1 MTDERFVSLEQVD
14 QASED
19 ERRSGNDRRADR
31 DKRLWT
37 GPERRSGG
45 ERRLAKGPLGDRI
58 VSRKL
63 KGFLA
68 LLLSFA
74 AVALGV
80 NLMPGIIRHPTEEII
95 WINQESISSVYDVI
109 VLGAEP
115 EGIAAAVS
123 AARNGKRTL
132 LLEYSSSL
140 GGLYTQGQLNFLD
153 MCYGDDGTLLTR
165 GIFEEFYTAVG
176 GNAFDVTEAKNYF
189 IDLVSREPLLTLRTE
204 SLLIGPVMD
213 GTAIA
218 GIRMLE
224 DGTETLYTA
233 GRYIDATSDGDLAY
247 LAGVPYTYGG
257 EDIGERDRE
266 MGVSLVFSLSGV
278 SWPTVFTRLNFQR
291 LWGRLTGNPVNVG
304 ATARSA
310 WGYEQEGY
318 AYVPRDPMMRM
329 RGFNIARQHSGQVLV
344 NALLVFGV
352 DPLDR
357 LSRLDAVDRVRREMT
372 WLLPYVRE
380 HFAGFR
386 EAELVGLADRLYVR
400 ETRHFVGEYRLT
412 IDDVLGNRDQWDKI
426 AVGGYPADVQPSVA
440 QPFGTVIGSP
450 DRYAVPFRC
459 LVPLYTEN
467 LLIVGRCASYTS
479 LAASS
484 ARVVP
489 LGMACGQAA
498 GLAAALSLDAS
509 VDFWHMSRDHAAI
522 LNLQTALREQGAW
535 LEDFEGGDP
544 NASHWAF
551 EGLSTLRRLGL
562 MDGGYQNE
570 YRLEKPMDKWRFQY
584 MLNGVVQKA
593 GYSLDYI
600 EVDEPPSCRQ
610 VVAAVAAA
618 YEAADALKQ
627 WAGAGAAAGTGA
639 GAAVGAAALRSA
651 GPQPDGD
658 GAPGEGDVLPGE
670 GSAASGTGTALGAGG
685 PAPDTGTALGA
696 GGAAPGAGGAASDEG
711 GVPGVGVASEAGG
724 AALGEG
730 SLPTGEGGA
739 ELLFKAAMGRS
750 HADNLRYLADA
761 GLLPA
766 ALAPYFADGDPIPLA
781 AETAMLLTNL
791 YHNIRLPNVY

>member
-1 MTDERFVSLEQVD
+1 MSTAIFIILPQFYPNFDSNFDTIYYWIQLYYKYIYEGMGEMADDRLDSLEKVD
-14 QASED
+14 RALED
-19 ERRSGNDRRADR
+19 ERRTGKDRRTGQGDQS
-31 DKRLWT
+31 WT

-45 ERRLAKGPLGDRI
+45 ERRLRNGPFRDTI
-58 VSRKL
+58 VSRKG
-63 KGFLA
+63 KGFFA

-74 AVALGV
+74 AVALV
-80 NLMPGIIRHPTEEII
+80 VYLMPGLIRHPVEEVI
-95 WINQESISSVYDVI
+95 WINRETVPAVYDVI

-123 AARNGKRTL
+123 AARNGMRTL

-140 GGLYTQGQLNFLD
+140 GGLFTEGRLNFLD

-165 GIFEEFYTAVG
+165 GLFQEFHTAVG
-176 GNAFDVTEAKNYF
+176 GSAFDITEAKNYF

-204 SLLIGPVMD
+204 SLLLGPVMD
-213 GTAIA
+213 GETIA

-224 DGTETLYTA
+224 NGTETLYSA
-233 GRYIDATSDGDLAY
+233 GRYIDATADGDLAY

-257 EDIGERDRE
+257 EDIGERDRQ
-266 MGVSLVFSLSGV
+266 MGVSLVFELSGV
-278 SWPTVFTRLNFQR
+278 SWPRVFALLNYQR
-291 LWGRLTGNPVNVG
+291 LWGRLTGHPANVG
-304 ATARSA
+304 ATFRSA

-318 AYVPRDPMMRM
+318 AYVPRDPMMRL
-329 RGFNIARQHSGQVLV
+329 RGFNIARQQSGNVLV
-344 NALLVFGV
+344 NALLIFGI
-352 DPLDR
+352 DPLDAQ
-357 LSRLDAVDRVRREMT
+357 SRLDAADRARREMT
-372 WLLPYVRE
+372 WLLPYIRE
-380 HFAGFR
+380 HFTGFQN
-386 EAELVGLADRLYVR
+386 AELVGLADRLYVR
-400 ETRHFVGEYRLT
+400 ETRHFIGEYRLT

-426 AVGGYPADVQPSVA
+426 AIGGYPADAQPSVG
-440 QPFGTVIGSP
+440 QPYGTVIGSP

-459 LVPLYTEN
+459 LVPLDAEN
-467 LLIVGRCASYTS
+467 LLIVGRSASYTS

-489 LGMACGQAA
+489 LGMVCGQAA
-498 GLAAALSLDAS
+498 GAAAALSVS
-509 VDFWHMSRDHAAI
+509 EGIGFREMSRDRETIRRLQAI
-522 LNLQTALREQGAW
+522 LTMQGAY

-551 EGLSTLRRLGL
+551 EGLSALRRLGL
-562 MDGGYQNE
+562 MDGGYDNA

-584 MLNGVVQKA
+584 MLNGVVKKA

-627 WAGAGAAAGTGA
+627 WAGA
-639 GAAVGAAALRSA
+639 AALRA
-651 GPQPDGD
+651 ADARPREGV
-658 GAPGEGDVLPGE
+658 APE
-670 GSAASGTGTALGAGG
+670 
-685 PAPDTGTALGA
+685 A
-696 GGAAPGAGGAASDEG
+696 GGAAPGEG
-711 GVPGVGVASEAGG
+711 GIAP
-724 AALGEG
+724 GEG
-730 SLPTGEGGA
+730 SLLPGEGGEA
-739 ELLFKAAMGRS
+739 PLFRAAMGRS

-766 ALAPYFADGDPIPLA
+766 TLAPYFTDGDPIPLA
-781 AETAMLLTNL
+781 AETSMLLANL